1 MIPELKQSIDSKK
14 YYRPPIIKL
23 SKKTKRKV
31 AHIELFILELFEKA
45 YSFLTL
51 SLIRKSIDNFLF
63 IRRLHLAKFFEKPG
77 NDETSSSG
85 SGGGTGGGGSSSSS
99 SSSSSSDH
107 RRTS

>member
-31 AHIELFILELFEKA
+31 ANIELFILELFEKA

-51 SLIRKSIDNFLF
+51 SLIILLCDINS
-63 IRRLHLAKFFEKPG
+63 HPYFFKLVCLILSFDFTLPIQ
-77 NDETSSSG
+77 
-85 SGGGTGGGGSSSSS
+85 
-99 SSSSSSDH
+99 
-107 RRTS
+107 

>member
-31 AHIELFILELFEKA
+31 ANIELFILELFEKA

-63 IRRLHLAKFFEKPG
+63 LFRISLALLFNPT
-77 NDETSSSG
+77 TSDK
-85 SGGGTGGGGSSSSS
+85 
-99 SSSSSSDH
+99 SD
-107 RRTS
+107 